1 MKILIVDDEPLARDR
16 LRLLV
21 QESYPEAKSLEAED
35 GLQALEII
43 SAEQPDIVL
52 LDIRMPRMDGLEVA
66 QHLVK
71 LEQQPA
77 IIFTTAY
84 QDHAI
89 SAFDA
94 NAVDYLLK
102 PIRQQRLQ
110 LAIERARTLNLSR
123 LSAVSDSVSEG
134 EKRSHVSAVINGLL
148 ELVPLD
154 KIYYLKAEQKYVT
167 AAWPGG
173 EILLDDSLV
182 SLEQEFPKDFI
193 RIHRNA
199 LVSRKHIQGL
209 GKNQDGQAFVKL
221 KDMPDELIV
230 SRRHLGSI
238 KALLNEILSRS

>member
-21 QESYPEAKSLEAED
+21 NESYPESTTLEAED
-35 GLQALEII
+35 GLQALQVVT
-43 SAEQPDIVL
+43 AEQPDIVL

-66 QHLVK
+66 QHVLK
-71 LEQQPA
+71 LERQPA

-102 PIRQQRLQ
+102 PIRQERLQ
-110 LAIERARTLNLSR
+110 LALERATLLNRSR
-123 LSAVSDSVSEG
+123 LSALAGAVG
-134 EKRSHVSAVINGLL
+134 EKDKRTHVSAVINGLL

-154 KIYYLKAEQKYVT
+154 RIYYLKAEQKYVT

-182 SLEQEFPKDFI
+182 SIEQEFPERFI

-199 LVSRKHIQGL
+199 LVAKKHITGL
-209 GKNQDGQAFVKL
+209 GKNEQGQPFVTL
-221 KDMPDELIV
+221 ENMSDELIV
-230 SRRHLGSI
+230 SRRHLGSV
-238 KALLNEILSRS
+238 KALLNEMINRS